1 MATLTLGWR
10 PGDNEKTETTNRP
23 VTGNAVPDT
32 RRRQQMRAAW
42 TVLSRWMDLCPEAFT
57 HPPKPLAI
65 GTHDAIV
72 AATPEVPPA
81 VVHGALRD
89 WTSSHQYQRALASIG
104 AMRVGLDGEV
114 VEAVSAEHQA
124 GAVARLAA
132 MRPKNRR

>member
-1 MATLTLGWR
+1 
-10 PGDNEKTETTNRP
+10 
-23 VTGNAVPDT
+23 
-32 RRRQQMRAAW
+32 MRAAW
-42 TVLSRWMDLCPEAFT
+42 SVLSGWMERWPEAFS

-65 GTHDAIV
+65 GTHDAIL

-104 AMRVGLDGEV
+104 AMRVALDGEV

-124 GAVARLAA
+124 IALARLAA
-132 MRPKNRR
+132 MKPKSGR